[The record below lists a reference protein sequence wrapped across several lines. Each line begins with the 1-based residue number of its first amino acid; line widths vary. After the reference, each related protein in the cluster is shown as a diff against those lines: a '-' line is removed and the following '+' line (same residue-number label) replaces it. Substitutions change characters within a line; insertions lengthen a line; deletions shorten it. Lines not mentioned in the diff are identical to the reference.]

1 MMSTQIS
8 MFLTLVL
15 ITFGVSILIYQL
27 WSSAKRKRSL
37 KDFALSTHHVEQ
49 GNDSDTDSMHQAF
62 AQLTASFTS
71 DQGDIKKKLED
82 AGFDNLTYAR
92 YYMHFKYG
100 FAFIGL
106 GATYFICRA
115 VQADILIM
123 MASMLTWFIACII
136 VPDSYLTSR
145 RKKRQERI
153 SKQLP
158 YLLDLMAICVQ
169 TGMTLES
176 SIKYL
181 SIELRSFDRELAKV
195 LKQVD
200 DRAQIHGLEN
210 ALNELYRKLPTSE
223 IRSFVMTLK
232 QTLQYGSS
240 IYAVLTTLAS
250 DIRDVNMLTAE
261 EKIGKLAA
269 KMSVPLVV
277 LIMMPIVV
285 VILAPAIMRAMHG
298 L

>member
-1 MMSTQIS
+1 MMSTQTSI
-8 MFLTLVL
+8 FLTLVL

-37 KDFALSTHHVEQ
+37 KGFALSTHHVEQ

-115 VQADILIM
+115 VHADILIM

-232 QTLQYGSS
+232 QSLQYGSS

>member
-1 MMSTQIS
+1 MSTQLSI
-8 MFLTLVL
+8 FLTLVL
-15 ITFGVSILIYQL
+15 IAFGVSILIYQL

-37 KDFALSTHHVEQ
+37 KDFALSTHHAEQ

-232 QTLQYGSS
+232 QSLQYGSS

>member
-1 MMSTQIS
+1 MSTQLSI
-8 MFLTLVL
+8 FLTLVL
-15 ITFGVSILIYQL
+15 IAFGVSILIYQL

-37 KDFALSTHHVEQ
+37 KDFALFTHHAEQ

-232 QTLQYGSS
+232 QSLQYGSS